1 MTFVMHNSWTYRLKL
16 NIKFNQMNNRIQ
28 HSIAI
33 SFFLIFAIYLIA
45 QHRLVFP
52 YHDDWGFAVLDYVGE
67 QTGFLGQNFKLK
79 NLFYFLSG
87 MYQNWSGRVFAFFI
101 QITLFKMGLE
111 YVRLFQ
117 VLVILAII
125 YFSAKINSERCFGQ
139 PLLVTVPIL
148 LYLSLPIFSVAG
160 GLYWFSSASA
170 YVWGIPLF
178 LLAAY
183 IIKNKRILSISS
195 SVILACSAVF
205 HEQMAIAAVVF
216 ILFYIALT
224 QLPKHINKTEF
235 LLALPVFFTAAFTI
249 FAPGNFNRKSVSA
262 YAASNLYEIIWINA
276 NSLLD
281 LLVKNTTGKLFSFF
295 ILVSFVIFSAKCFVL
310 LKNKT
315 HGWMFSGF
323 SLLAFVAF
331 YFISPPVFLFF
342 GFLYYGIFLF
352 ILRNEYEFGTI
363 IFSIYAAA
371 VSSLTVLLIAPGV
384 PGRALL
390 TFYFLMFIPIVFSF
404 VLVQSQKYKF
414 IVMILLLVIL
424 PFAIFNAANIYVG
437 YKSNY
442 QENFI
447 NDCKLSVASYE
458 LQRGHFTDETISLY
472 KLPNSTFAE
481 TMPYQRP
488 LIEKWMKKYY
498 SLPADLTFVWQ

>member
-1 MTFVMHNSWTYRLKL
+1 MIGINTVALMIPPMTFVMHNSWTYRLKL

-45 QHRLVFP
+45 QHRFVVFP

-67 QTGFLGQNFKLK
+67 QTGFLGQNFTLK

-125 YFSAKINSERCFGQ
+125 YFSAKINSDRCFGQ
-139 PLLVTVPIL
+139 PLFVIVPIL

-183 IIKNKRILSISS
+183 TIKNKRILSISS
-195 SVILACSAVF
+195 SVVLACSAVF

-224 QLPKHINKTEF
+224 QLPKHINKTD
-235 LLALPVFFTAAFTI
+235 LLPALPVFFTAAFTI

-281 LLVKNTTGKLFSFF
+281 FLVKNTTGKLFSFF

-310 LKNKT
+310 LKNKDP
-315 HGWMFSGF
+315 WMDVFWGF
-323 SLLAFVAF
+323 FTCLFC
-331 YFISPPVFLFF
+331 FLFYITARILVF
-342 GFLYYGIFLF
+342 CFF
-352 ILRNEYEFGTI
+352 ILRYI
-363 IFSIYAAA
+363 S
-371 VSSLTVLLIAPGV
+371 
-384 PGRALL
+384 
-390 TFYFLMFIPIVFSF
+390 FYF
-404 VLVQSQKYKF
+404 
-414 IVMILLLVIL
+414 
-424 PFAIFNAANIYVG
+424 
-437 YKSNY
+437 
-442 QENFI
+442 
-447 NDCKLSVASYE
+447 
-458 LQRGHFTDETISLY
+458 
-472 KLPNSTFAE
+472 
-481 TMPYQRP
+481 
-488 LIEKWMKKYY
+488 KK
-498 SLPADLTFVWQ
+498 